1 MFNNFTF
8 NCLKMFSSH
17 LCRLIMATIVMF
29 GFKILKLKMCYVF
42 DETEKIKKHGFFN
55 IWDKWKCIFFVF
67 ISNREYLLEMV
78 KKKSSLKEY
87 VCKLVLNCDLWKT
100 FSPVRVILWLVYKV
114 TENNCCLSLFFEF
127 IQAQKRY
134 PTFFD
139 KINFLPAKYP
149 ISVAAAL
156 IWIKGT

>member
-1 MFNNFTF
+1 MDSSTSETSESVFFLF
-8 NCLKMFSSH
+8 LFPCLFPLEH
-17 LCRLIMATIVMF
+17 LVYMQYF
-29 GFKILKLKMCYVF
+29 PDSNSFKQR
-42 DETEKIKKHGFFN
+42 
-55 IWDKWKCIFFVF
+55 
-67 ISNREYLLEMV
+67 ISTRNGE
-78 KKKSSLKEY
+78 KKSSLKEY
-87 VCKLVLNCDLWKT
+87 VRQLVLNCDLWKT